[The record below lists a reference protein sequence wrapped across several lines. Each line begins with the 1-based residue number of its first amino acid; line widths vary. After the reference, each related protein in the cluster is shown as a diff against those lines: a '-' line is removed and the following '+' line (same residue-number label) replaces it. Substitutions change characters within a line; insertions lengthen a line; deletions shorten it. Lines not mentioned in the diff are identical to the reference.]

1 MIITMLGFLLA
12 VLEPG
17 AGESAACPAEPDPKN
32 MVADVNRHRD
42 VVRNDLFMGSLM

>member
-1 MIITMLGFLLA
+1 MIMTMLGFLLV

-32 MVADVNRHRD
+32 MAVTVSRHRD
-42 VVRNDLFMGSLM
+42 VVRNCLFMGSFM